1 MAEVTVYTAKDLW
14 VDANVLIRLITGEPL
29 EMASRALA
37 LARRSQSGEVTLH
50 LSALV
55 AAEVV
60 WVLRSFYHF
69 TRSQITDALML
80 VVTAEGVVIEEQ
92 QAVVAALRAMADKN
106 VDFADAFL
114 AEKARTLGH
123 AVCSFDQ
130 DFRRL
135 NVDVVEP
142 A

>member
-1 MAEVTVYTAKDLW
+1 
-14 VDANVLIRLITGEPL
+14 
-29 EMASRALA
+29 MASRALA
-37 LARRSQSGEVTLH
+37 LARRSQSGESTLH

-55 AAEVV
+55 VVEVV

-69 TRSQITDALML
+69 TRSQITEALML
-80 VVTAEGVVIEEQ
+80 VVTAEGVVVEEQ
-92 QAVVAALRAMADKN
+92 EAVVAALRAMADKN

-114 AEKARTLGH
+114 AEKARALGH
-123 AVCSFDQ
+123 AVCSFDR

-135 NVDVVEP
+135 NVDVAEP